1 MSRKSRPAHVAALL
15 ILALFSLVPVSLN
28 AQVLT
33 LAPGAGRQDC
43 GSVVRCKVA
52 SGEYLVRP
60 PRGWN
65 GRSPLPTLMFF
76 HGYQESAESVME
88 DRFFRDFADKNGILL
103 VAPHGEGRTWSY
115 PGSPGHYRDEF
126 AFVRAVLDD
135 VTKRYPIETKRLWA
149 SGFSQGGSMVWYLA
163 CEMGDRFRAFA
174 PVSGAFW
181 LPQPTSCK
189 GGPVDLRHVHGTN
202 DDTVPM
208 TGRAIG
214 LRYRQGDVL
223 EGFRTLRAL
232 DGCPATPDTVAM
244 EDGLRC
250 ESWISCSSGKQLK
263 LCLHPGGHAMEASY
277 LEASWAWVKSL
288 KD

>member
-1 MSRKSRPAHVAALL
+1 MSHKSSHCGVAAL
-15 ILALFSLVPVSLN
+15 IALALSSFDPQPLV
-28 AQVLT
+28 AQAPS
-33 LAPGAGRQDC
+33 LAPNATRPEC
-43 GSVVRCKVA
+43 GEAIRCRVA
-52 SGEYLVRP
+52 TGDYLVRAP
-60 PRGWN
+60 KGWD
-65 GRSPLPTLMFF
+65 GQTPLPTLMFF
-76 HGYQESAESVME
+76 HGYQESAESVM
-88 DRFFRDFADKNGILL
+88 DDQTFRDFADTNNILL

-126 AFVRAVLDD
+126 VFVSAVLDD
-135 VTKRYPIETKRLWA
+135 VTKRYPVDTKLLWA

-189 GGPVDLRHVHGTN
+189 KGPVNLRHVHGTS

-208 TGRAIG
+208 TGRPIG
-214 LRYRQGDVL
+214 RYRQGDVL
-223 EGFRTLRAL
+223 EGFATLRAL
-232 DGCPATPDTVAM
+232 DACGARTDQITA

-250 ESWISCSSGKQLK
+250 EAWTGCASGKTLR

-277 LEASWAWVKSL
+277 LAGSWAWVKSL
-288 KD
+288 QQ